1 MTTFDR
7 AFIKAFTDTPDQTA
21 APERGI
27 APPHAPT
34 RPTRAR
40 LGGTPARAGE
50 LGESAQRATI
60 TTAPPPRPLSSF
72 APQPKLQDPC
82 RALLEVDRFDWPES
96 IQELLA
102 RASREWDAFAEQIV
116 ERMGQGKKCL
126 AVASIGRGDGRTTVT
141 LALAK
146 QLAGRGM
153 RPVVVDADCERP
165 ELARACGVSV
175 HTGWDDLV
183 GSELILGE
191 SLIAAVEEGVTL
203 MPWRTATPGGRSLAA
218 SLRVSTLFNSL
229 REHYDLIL
237 IDAPPLVGKTAIAD
251 FASFAS
257 AVHLDGAYLLHNM
270 SQHARE
276 PLSAACTRLRNAGV
290 PLAGTIEN
298 FVSAARPHPAPAG
311 LSHVPGPSVAARA

>member
-7 AFIKAFTDTPDQTA
+7 AFIKAFTDTPDQA
-21 APERGI
+21 SAPERAI
-27 APPHAPT
+27 APPHAPA

-40 LGGTPARAGE
+40 LGGTPARATE
-50 LGESAQRATI
+50 LGEPTPRAPIATGSSA
-60 TTAPPPRPLSSF
+60 RPLSSF

-82 RALLEVDRFDWPES
+82 RALLEVDRFDWPAPVRD
-96 IQELLA
+96 LLA
-102 RASREWDAFAEQIV
+102 AASREWEAFTEQIV

-126 AVASIGRGDGRTTVT
+126 AVASIGRGDGRTTIT

-146 QLAGRGM
+146 QLASRGL

-191 SLIAAVEEGVTL
+191 SLIAAVDEGVTL
-203 MPWRTATPGGRSLAA
+203 MPWRTAIPGGKPLAA
-218 SLRVSTLFNSL
+218 SLRVSAIFASL
-229 REHYDLIL
+229 RDHYDLIL

-251 FASFAS
+251 FAGFAS
-257 AVHLDGAYLLHNM
+257 SVHLDGAYLLHNM

-276 PLSAACTRLRNAGV
+276 PLSAACTRLRNASV
-290 PLAGTIEN
+290 PVAGTIEN
-298 FVSAARPHPAPAG
+298 FVSAARPRPAF
-311 LSHVPGPSVAARA
+311 PGPSTLPGPLAAARA